1 MKKVIILFAL
11 LFITGCDVT
20 YNVTVTSDKKII
32 ETLNFVVE
40 KSEIEAQSSDIKV
53 YIKEQ
58 IANYKKSSMFKNYDF
73 SYKIR
78 KDKVYFEVT
87 KTYLNVEEYEK
98 SQLYKEMFDS
108 LYSIDGKEFY
118 FSTRG
123 NFRPL
128 NSDSPDPD
136 FEQPDTTIN
145 IKFHNKVLTSNAD
158 AKNEKSNVH
167 TWTIKN
173 TDKDRFIEFQ
183 LDNEKRY
190 DIIILDYIND
200 NKFVV
205 IPAIAVIAVI
215 IGGAVFVLSKYK
227 LNNRI

>member
-1 MKKVIILFAL
+1 MKKIIILITL
-11 LFITGCDVT
+11 LFITGCNVSYD
-20 YNVTVTSDKKII
+20 VTVTSDKKIK

-40 KSEIEAQSSDIKV
+40 KSEIEEQTSDVKG
-53 YIKEQ
+53 YINEQ
-58 IANYKKSSMFKNYDF
+58 IANYKKSSMFKNHDF
-73 SYKIR
+73 NYKIK

-87 KTYLNVEEYEK
+87 KSYSNIEEYEK

-108 LYSIDGKEFY
+108 LYAIDGKEFY

-136 FEQPDTTIN
+136 FDQPDTTIN
-145 IKFHNKVLTSNAD
+145 IKFHNKVVSSNANLKD
-158 AKNEKSNVH
+158 EKTNVH
-167 TWTIKN
+167 TWVIKSS
-173 TDKDRFIEFQ
+173 DKDRFIEFR

-200 NKFVV
+200 NKLVV
-205 IPAIAVIAVI
+205 IPVALFLCLAIGVAIF
-215 IGGAVFVLSKYK
+215 VFSKYK
-227 LNNRI
+227 VNNRI